1 MKANDTDPKRIGAR
15 KEPQRLNAHPE
26 PNLIEGHPA
35 PECLPPHDESIPA
48 AAAAGTGAGTT
59 AATTDGPTYTSDAQ
73 EARGVFGN
81 AARVALGILAALVVC
96 AILFWKPGVPD
107 TRHLATAG
115 QPEAESVEAIYA
127 VPQYTAVAVPSTDE
141 AYAPSGSGRVGA
153 STVVVYLFNT
163 DKSSIP
169 ETSALTALAEAA
181 NRTGKTVMIK
191 AYTDETGPAAYNQRL
206 SERRAKAVGDYMADH
221 GVAAS
226 KIKAKGYGPTHA
238 FADMAHDRR
247 AEVSLR

>member
-48 AAAAGTGAGTT
+48 AAAGAS
-59 AATTDGPTYTSDAQ
+59 AAATDGPTYTSDAQ

-107 TRHLATAG
+107 TRHLATAV
-115 QPEAESVEAIYA
+115 QQEAESTEAIYA
-127 VPQYTAVAVPSTDE
+127 VPQYTAVAVPATDE
-141 AYAPSGSGRVGA
+141 AYTTAGSGRVGA